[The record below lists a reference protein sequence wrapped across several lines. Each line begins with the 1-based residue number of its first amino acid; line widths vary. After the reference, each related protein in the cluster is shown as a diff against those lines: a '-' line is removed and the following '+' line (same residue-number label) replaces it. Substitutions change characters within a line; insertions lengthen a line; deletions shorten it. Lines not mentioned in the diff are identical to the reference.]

1 MVDLVFEDIEEIP
14 GVNSEFLF
22 SWYTQ
27 VCELEGKCLGDIT
40 VIFCSDEYLLT
51 MNRTYLNHDYYTD
64 IITFDYTEGDV
75 LSGDLFISLDR
86 VRENAFD
93 RGLVFEDE
101 LHRVCVHGL
110 LHLCGYGD
118 KSVDEE
124 SAMRS
129 KEDDM
134 LILRKFH
141 VEHLKG

>member
-129 KEDDM
+129 KEDDV

>member
-51 MNRTYLNHDYYTD
+51 MNKTYLNHDYYTD

-86 VRENAFD
+86 VRENAFNM
-93 RGLVFEDE
+93 GLAFEDE

-110 LHLCGYGD
+110 LHLCGYRD